1 MALLSDSKGKSKPA
15 ARQGLGD
22 KHFKSAAQRKRGRT
36 MPLKK
41 LKAPLSVL
49 AILCIDDKG
58 KTRKVSISGLQL
70 RELKPNADAPGVIPQ
85 PSFALDTGSIQ
96 EALRDGYRGFVDAPV
111 KLIESR
117 WSQIGESLGR
127 MEKKLQR
134 IAG

>member
-15 ARQGLGD
+15 AGQESGH
-22 KHFKSAAQRKRGRT
+22 KHFKSAAQGKRGRT

-41 LKAPLSVL
+41 LKAPVNTLT
-49 AILCIDDKG
+49 ILCIDDKG

-70 RELKPNADAPGVIPQ
+70 RELKPTAHEPGVTSQ
-85 PSFALDTGSIQ
+85 PSFDLHTGSIQ
-96 EALRDGYRGFVDAPV
+96 DALRDGYRGFVDAPV
-111 KLIESR
+111 KLIESS
-117 WSQIGESLGR
+117 WSKIGESLGR